1 MTADLIEAARLAK
14 AALVCLNDA
23 LDRHRRAQ
31 SALPGKAADLARL
44 ADDAALSAAWRL
56 ADAGLML
63 RRHLEAKG
71 LQATGLTEPTGR
83 GATLP
88 GQKPKGMFV
97 TAWTINKGGNDLP
110 DAFTVSDDLATARAF
125 YQDAVALPDLHCAAI
140 AQVIEATEPHWMDGA
155 R

>member
-1 MTADLIEAARLAK
+1 MTADLIEAMRLTES
-14 AALVCLNDA
+14 ALACLKDA
-23 LDRHRRAQ
+23 FDRHRRAQ
-31 SALPGKAADLARL
+31 QAMPGKAADLARL

-63 RRHLEAKG
+63 RRHLEAKK
-71 LQATGLTEPTGR
+71 LQAIGLTEPTGR

-88 GQKPKGMFV
+88 GQKSKGMFI

-110 DAFTVSDDLATARAF
+110 DAFTVSDDLAIARAF
-125 YQDAVALPDLHCAAI
+125 YRDACGKHGLHCAAI